1 MPGGSPLNAVG
12 PASASHAAAN
22 AGPGASLRAGVS
34 ISVTV
39 LEDLGQGLWRVEA
52 GGRTL
57 TARSETSLSLGATFL
72 ARVETGPDGESL
84 LLRAE
89 SRGQAGLPGAAGPSG
104 FDQLLRDSGLAPDPA
119 GRWAASALLAQGQKA
134 LPAVLARVRRAILS
148 EAGAEPRTLE
158 ARAGLAAG
166 FEARGLASSPEAVDA
181 LISLAEGRTGGGGG
195 SGEGASPGRD
205 QSRDQARDQAQA
217 PEAALAPENVFPPA
231 EALGPLPIEEAE
243 KRLAAFLRGLCLASA
258 GPGSG
263 GAGADSGQAGLL
275 GLFNHARS
283 PAGGPIL
290 IPYAFSLDSI
300 AFSGVF
306 RILLPYMAG
315 GPGRIETRCRV
326 QDQEGK
332 GEKSWSFDLGFGGP
346 RPQLSLLEAA
356 GSVPGED
363 LVRALGESLV
373 DLGCRVGLAPG
384 GSSGLDVRA

>member
-1 MPGGSPLNAVG
+1 MPGGSPINAVG
-12 PASASHAAAN
+12 PASASQPTAN

-57 TARSETSLSLGATFL
+57 TARAELSLSLGASFL

-84 LLRAE
+84 FLRIEA
-89 SRGQAGLPGAAGPSG
+89 RGQAGLEGAAGPSG
-104 FDQLLRDSGLAPDPA
+104 FDQLLRDSGLVPDPA

-148 EAGAEPRTLE
+148 EPGSDPKTLE
-158 ARAGLAAG
+158 SRAGLAAG
-166 FEARGLASSPEAVDA
+166 LEARGLASSPEAVDA
-181 LISLAEGRTGGGGG
+181 LVSLAEGRTGGGGG
-195 SGEGASPGRD
+195 SGSGSSPD
-205 QSRDQARDQAQA
+205 RDQAHAQAQA
-217 PEAALAPENVFPPA
+217 ESRVPAGREAPMNALPP
-231 EALGPLPIEEAE
+231 EEAE
-243 KRLAAFLRGLCLASA
+243 KLLSAYLRSLCLATA
-258 GPGSG
+258 GSG
-263 GAGADSGQAGLL
+263 AEPSQASLL

-290 IPYAFSLDSI
+290 IPFAFSLDSF

-332 GEKSWSFDLGFGGP
+332 EEKTWAFDLGFGGP
-346 RPQLSLLEAA
+346 RPQLSLLEAS
-356 GSVPGED
+356 GSLPGDD
-363 LVRALGESLV
+363 LVRALGESLM

-384 GSSGLDVRA
+384 GSSALDVRA